1 MLTHFT
7 NLQLADIEKR
17 KRIALINSLIGFKS
31 LNLIGTSN
39 KEGQTNLAIFN
50 SVMHIGADPALLGFI
65 SRPNSVERHT
75 VENIQQVGYYTIN
88 HVNATIFEKAH
99 QTSAR
104 YDKDQSEFDATGLNA
119 VYKNNFAA
127 PFVQESHIQMGLILK
142 EIISIKSNNTDLVI
156 GEIVDLYFPA
166 EIWQEDGYLDI
177 EKAGTVAGSS
187 LDGYHNT
194 QLIKRMKYAKP

>member
-1 MLTHFT
+1 MFTHFT
-7 NLQLADIEKR
+7 NQQIADIEKR
-17 KRIALINSLIGFKS
+17 KRIALINSLSGFKS
-31 LNLIGTSN
+31 LNLIGTTN
-39 KEGQTNLAIFN
+39 PEGQTNLAIFN

-75 VENIQQVGYYTIN
+75 IENIQQMGYYTIN

-104 YDKDQSEFDATGLNA
+104 YDRDQSEFDAARLGI

-127 PFVQESHIQMGLILK
+127 PFVQESQIQMGLMLK
-142 EIISIKSNNTDLVI
+142 EMIPIKSNGTDLLI
-156 GEIVDLYFPA
+156 GEIVDLYFPT
-166 EIWQEDGYLDI
+166 EIWEEDGVLDI
-177 EKAGTVAGSS
+177 EKAGTIAGSS

-194 QLIKRMKYAKP
+194 QLITRLKYAKP

>member
-17 KRIALINSLIGFKS
+17 KRIALINSLSGFKS

-65 SRPNSVERHT
+65 SRPNFVERHT
-75 VENIQQVGYYTIN
+75 VENIQQLGYYTIN

-142 EIISIKSNNTDLVI
+142 EIITIKSNNTDLVI

>member
-75 VENIQQVGYYTIN
+75 VENIQQMGYYTIN